1 MKVTL
6 DVFSGRP
13 NPSWELPDHDA
24 DSVVERFAARATPA
38 ALAAPPR
45 LGYRGY
51 VVDARSIPRCGGQA
65 CPRRSAYR
73 RARISPMTQR
83 SGF

>member
-38 ALAAPPR
+38 APPAPPR

-51 VVDARSIPRCGGQA
+51 VVDARSIPKV
-65 CPRRSAYR
+65 R
-73 RARISPMTQR
+73 RAGLPRDAPHTGGGG
-83 SGF
+83 SGR